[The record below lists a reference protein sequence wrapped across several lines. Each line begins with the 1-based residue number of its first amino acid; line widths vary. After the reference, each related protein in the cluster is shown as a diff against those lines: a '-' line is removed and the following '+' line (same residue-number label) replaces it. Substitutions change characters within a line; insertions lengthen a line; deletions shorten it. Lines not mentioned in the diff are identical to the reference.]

1 MNFLERLFVEPI
13 QRFYEN
19 VIQYLPN
26 IMSFILVILAG
37 WVLGRVLRT
46 ISMQVFK
53 LLHVDKVS
61 ERTGLHEI
69 LQKGG
74 IREHMSVILARIVG
88 WATVFVFLII
98 ALNVLAVPEVDT
110 ILKSFFLYVPNL
122 LVAII
127 ILFVGYLLSN
137 FLSRAAL
144 IASVNAEIRMS
155 GAIAKL
161 VKIGILVMSVTM
173 ALEQLGI
180 GRETIVVAFTIVFG
194 GVVFSL
200 SLAFGLGAQ
209 DIARKFLESL
219 MAGKKEQK
227 DKTDNIS
234 HL

>member
-1 MNFLERLFVEPI
+1 MNFIERLFVEPM

-26 IMSFILVILAG
+26 VMSFILILIAG
-37 WVLGRVLRT
+37 WVLGRVLRS
-46 ISMQVFK
+46 ISMQIFK
-53 LLHVDKVS
+53 FLHVDKVS

-69 LQKGG
+69 MQKGG
-74 IREHMSVILARIVG
+74 IREHMSVILARLVG

-110 ILKSFFLYVPNL
+110 LLRSFFLYLPNL

-127 ILFVGYLLSN
+127 ILFVGYLLAN

-144 IASVNAEIRMS
+144 IAAVNSDIQMS
-155 GAIAKL
+155 GAIGKF
-161 VKIGILVMSVTM
+161 VKFGILVLAVTM

-180 GRETIVVAFTIVFG
+180 GRETIIVAFTVIFG
-194 GVVFSL
+194 GAVFAI
-200 SLAFGLGAQ
+200 SLAVGLGAK
-209 DIARKFLESL
+209 DIARNFLEGL
-219 MAGKKEQK
+219 MAGKKAPKKEE
-227 DKTDNIS
+227 DDIS

>member
-26 IMSFILVILAG
+26 IMSFILVIIAG
-37 WVLGRVLRT
+37 WVLGRILRS
-46 ISMQVFK
+46 ISMQIFR

-74 IREHMSVILARIVG
+74 IREHMSVILARLVG
-88 WATVFVFLII
+88 WTTVFVFLII
-98 ALNVLAVPEVDT
+98 ALNVLAVPQVDT

-122 LVAII
+122 LVALI
-127 ILFVGYLLSN
+127 ILFAGYLLSN

-144 IASVNAEIRMS
+144 IASVNAEITMS
-155 GAIAKL
+155 GAIGKL
-161 VKIGILVMSVTM
+161 VKIGILVLAVTM

-194 GVVFSL
+194 GVVFAL

-209 DIARKFLESL
+209 DIARKFLEGL
-219 MAGKKEQK
+219 VGGKKERK
-227 DKTDNIS
+227 DKEDDIS